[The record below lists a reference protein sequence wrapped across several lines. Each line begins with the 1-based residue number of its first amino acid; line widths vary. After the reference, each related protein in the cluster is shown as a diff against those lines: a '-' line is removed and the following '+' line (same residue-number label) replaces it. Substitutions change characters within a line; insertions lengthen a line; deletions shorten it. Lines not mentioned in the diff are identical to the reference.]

1 MWLFCPF
8 IYPVNTSAVAST
20 SGGAEVSVFQSPLLH
35 PSVPWATLGI
45 SLRLIRLSCG
55 NSSLKV
61 NFLLNKWSYNH
72 SQDLRNDVE
81 KKKTLFWL
89 SFLLGHLNCKNV
101 SPIHT
106 KCHCCSLNK
115 MTSSSSAEA
124 AELFHEESQQIQ
136 RRRKER
142 KEKRHWQ
149 TDFKLPMWATV
160 IKHMYH
166 LSFCHANCAK
176 FGGGGGGGSTK
187 KLSKAPSKNIE
198 PENFWFGIFFS
209 FHNSLS
215 YVAATNLVA

>member
-1 MWLFCPF
+1 MVLQPQPGFEKW
-8 IYPVNTSAVAST
+8 
-20 SGGAEVSVFQSPLLH
+20 
-35 PSVPWATLGI
+35 
-45 SLRLIRLSCG
+45 CG
-55 NSSLKV
+55 
-61 NFLLNKWSYNH
+61 
-72 SQDLRNDVE
+72 E
-81 KKKTLFWL
+81 KKKNLFWL

-149 TDFKLPMWATV
+149 TDFKLPIWATV

-176 FGGGGGGGSTK
+176 FRKGGGDLLKSSAKPHTK
-187 KLSKAPSKNIE
+187 IQSLKTFDLA
-198 PENFWFGIFFS
+198 FFS
-209 FHNSLS
+209 LFITHL
-215 YVAATNLVA
+215 AM